1 VEVVQAAFDAWNAGD
16 MDRLRDMYDPNVV
29 MQTVPDWPEPGP
41 YVGRD
46 AVMRQWGQM
55 RATWDADAI
64 ELISDFIDSGD
75 RVAVRL
81 IWRGV
86 GHGPESNIE
95 LTNLFTVRKGRIFYF
110 EFFWDH
116 AEALEALGLED
127 QAVSENLDLVRSMYA
142 AWERGDYSATEWAHP
157 EIEYIIADGPAPGS
171 WSGLAGMAEGWR
183 DFLGAWQEYRSEVEE
198 YRVIDDERVLV
209 LVRARARGKTSG
221 MDVEQMRW
229 LGASVF
235 HLRDAKVTRFVIYF
249 DRDRA
254 LADLGLEG

>member
-1 VEVVQAAFDAWNAGD
+1 VTDSQ
-16 MDRLRDMYDPNVV
+16 NV
-29 MQTVPDWPEPGP
+29 
-41 YVGRD
+41 
-46 AVMRQWGQM
+46 
-55 RATWDADAI
+55 
-64 ELISDFIDSGD
+64 
-75 RVAVRL
+75 
-81 IWRGV
+81 
-86 GHGPESNIE
+86 
-95 LTNLFTVRKGRIFYF
+95 
-110 EFFWDH
+110 
-116 AEALEALGLED
+116 
-127 QAVSENLDLVRSMYA
+127 DLVRSMYA

-171 WSGLAGMAEGWR
+171 WSGLAGMAAGWR

-221 MDVEQMRW
+221 MDVEHMRW

-235 HLRDAKVTRFVIYF
+235 HLRDTKVTRFVIYF